1 MMITATH
8 SSEDHHVLRDTD
20 ILEHF
25 CNVMVSLILQ
35 SAHGKLGACSILYTL
50 RE

>member
-8 SSEDHHVLRDTD
+8 SNEDHHVLRDTN
-20 ILEHF
+20 IPEHF

-35 SAHGKLGACSILYTL
+35 SAYGK
-50 RE
+50 